1 MAATI
6 DGRAESRESRAAML
20 SDLLSAELFATFLVF
35 ARVGTAFI
43 TLPSIGETFLSPRAR
58 LAIALLLSVVAAPT
72 VAPLLPEMPP
82 RLGDVALMLLGEV
95 VYGVFI
101 GTVMRVLFNAL
112 AIAGVVW
119 SFLSG
124 LASALLFN
132 PLLADQGALQS
143 ILFTLL
149 GLMLIFA
156 TDMHHML
163 ILTVVESYMI
173 FEPGTAPMAG
183 DMLDVVA
190 RTVADSFKL
199 GIQLVAPLIV
209 VALMFY
215 TLLGLLAR
223 LMPQMQVFFVAMPL
237 QILIGMVVMFISIGG
252 MMLWFL
258 EQYRALIEMFLIST

>member
-1 MAATI
+1 
-6 DGRAESRESRAAML
+6 ML
-20 SDLLSAELFATFLVF
+20 SELLGAELFATFLVF
-35 ARVGTAFI
+35 VRIGAAFI
-43 TLPSIGETFLSPRAR
+43 TLPTIGETFFSPRAR
-58 LAIALLLSVVAAPT
+58 LALALLLSVIVAP
-72 VAPLLPEMPP
+72 VVSPLLPEMPP
-82 RLGDVALMLLGEV
+82 RVGDMALMMLGEV
-95 VYGVFI
+95 IYGVFI
-101 GTVMRVLFNAL
+101 GGVARILFNAL

-143 ILFTLL
+143 VFFTLL
-149 GLMLIFA
+149 GLALLFA
-156 TDMHHML
+156 TDIHHLL
-163 ILTVVESYMI
+163 IRTVVESYML
-173 FEPGTAPMAG
+173 FEPGVVPMVG
-183 DMLDVVA
+183 DMADVIA

-199 GIQLVAPLIV
+199 GIQLVAPLII

-237 QILIGMVVMFISIGG
+237 QILIGMVVMFIAIGG

-258 EQYRALIEMFLIST
+258 DRYREMLGMFLQTT

>member
-1 MAATI
+1 MF
-6 DGRAESRESRAAML
+6 

-35 ARVGTAFI
+35 ARIGAAFI
-43 TLPSIGETFLSPRAR
+43 TLPSIGETFLNPRAR
-58 LAIALLLSVVAAPT
+58 LAVALMLSVVAAP
-72 VAPLLPEMPP
+72 VVSPLLPDMPE
-82 RLGDVALMLLGEV
+82 RLGDLALLLLGEIV
-95 VYGVFI
+95 HGIFI
-101 GTVMRVLFNAL
+101 GTVTRVLFNAL
-112 AIAGVVW
+112 AIAGVIW

-143 ILFTLL
+143 IFFTLL

-156 TDMHHML
+156 TDMHHLL
-163 ILTVVESYMI
+163 IRTVVESYVI
-173 FEPGTAPMAG
+173 FEPGQAPMLG
-183 DMLDVVA
+183 DMADVVA

-223 LMPQMQVFFVAMPL
+223 LMPQLQVFFIAMPL
-237 QILIGMVVMFISIGG
+237 QILIGMVVMFITIGG

-258 EQYRALIEMFLIST
+258 EQYREMLGMFLTSF